1 MWVYIHVCI
10 YKDRWRNETQYASL
24 KTTDCSACRGIKLS
38 KSLIPAVDSKHCGE
52 NWPQFWSPG
61 SADGACKKGL
71 ETALCEEGAGCHS
84 PAGMTAQPRHTEEA
98 VRWGRNFS
106 AAKIS
111 FPGSRAALQQVT
123 SRRDSFPAA
132 WTKPQGNCRE
142 PGRDSLNAPCRKAA
156 SCQRAAWPDTRK
168 GEQSWALSTK

>member
-24 KTTDCSACRGIKLS
+24 KTTDWSACRGIKLS

-52 NWPQFWSPG
+52 NWPQPWSPG

-71 ETALCEEGAGCHS
+71 ETALCEEGVGCHS

-111 FPGSRAALQQVT
+111 CFQDPVLHYSRL
-123 SRRDSFPAA
+123 PAE
-132 WTKPQGNCRE
+132 E
-142 PGRDSLNAPCRKAA
+142 PLFLLL
-156 SCQRAAWPDTRK
+156 
-168 GEQSWALSTK
+168 EQSLKGTAESLAETAWMLHAGKQPRVSEQRGLTPERVNKAER